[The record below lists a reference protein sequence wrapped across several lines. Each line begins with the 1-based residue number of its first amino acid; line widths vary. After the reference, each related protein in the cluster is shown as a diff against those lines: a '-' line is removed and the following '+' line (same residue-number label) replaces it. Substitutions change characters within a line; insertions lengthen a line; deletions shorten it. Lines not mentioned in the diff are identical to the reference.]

1 MSRFCASLLV
11 VLGLAACGGSD
22 STGPTA
28 TTAVDVR
35 DNVFSPSAITVGT
48 QVATFQDPFGNPYVD
63 SLPATVT
70 WTWRGSDTHNVTFE
84 DGQGSSGTQV
94 SGTHGR
100 QFPTAGTF
108 RYRCT
113 IHSTTFTSGMVGSV
127 RVN

>member
-1 MSRFCASLLV
+1 MPRFHLQLLV
-11 VLGLAACGGSD
+11 LVPLVACGGSD

-35 DNVFSPSAITVGT
+35 DNVFAPGSITVG
-48 QVATFQDPFGNPYVD
+48 QQ
-63 SLPATVT
+63 ATVT
-70 WTWRGSDTHNVTFE
+70 WTWRGADTHNVTFE

-100 QFPTAGTF
+100 AFSGAGTF

-113 IHSTTFTSGMVGSV
+113 IHSTSFTSGMVGSV
-127 RVN
+127 VVP

>member
-1 MSRFCASLLV
+1 MSRCCASLLV

-48 QVATFQDPFGNPYVD
+48 Q
-63 SLPATVT
+63 ATVT

-100 QFPTAGTF
+100 PFATAGTF

-113 IHSTTFTSGMVGSV
+113 IHSTSFTSGMVGSV
-127 RVN
+127 AVQ